1 MLGGWQSR
9 PVDATITAS
18 TVHNAGIADIASIAV
33 LYDSG
38 IQGCFLPSFGHDLE
52 TECTLASSSLVPSRR
67 CKPTLWEPKSETTRA
82 AEFTARIKKQ
92 IIRAIMEGCCPI
104 VVSMGV
110 NAMTHNWARVSLFHR
125 EFEATYGPLNMWL
138 HISAEEDSG
147 SRQETSRVLCPEAID
162 GVFIWDLHVDGYHR
176 IRRREDTSRRSRS
189 LEVTISSLNDT
200 VPEVASRST
209 FV

>member
-82 AEFTARIKKQ
+82 AEFTVRIKKTNNSRDHGGLLSYRSVHGRQ
-92 IIRAIMEGCCPI
+92 CHDTQLGSC
-104 VVSMGV
+104 
-110 NAMTHNWARVSLFHR
+110 L
-125 EFEATYGPLNMWL
+125 PL
-138 HISAEEDSG
+138 
-147 SRQETSRVLCPEAID
+147 
-162 GVFIWDLHVDGYHR
+162 
-176 IRRREDTSRRSRS
+176 
-189 LEVTISSLNDT
+189 SS
-200 VPEVASRST
+200 
-209 FV
+209 